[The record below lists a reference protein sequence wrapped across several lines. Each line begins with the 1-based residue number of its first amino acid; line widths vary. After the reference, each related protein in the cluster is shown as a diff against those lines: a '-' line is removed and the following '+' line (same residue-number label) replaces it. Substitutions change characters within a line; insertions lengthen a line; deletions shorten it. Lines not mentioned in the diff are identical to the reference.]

1 MTNARG
7 HKGFAPI
14 IEKLGDA
21 VRQAT
26 ANAPRRKRAVTRGIS
41 EDNFRASEAERF
53 DFYEQVDALIGGRYA
68 IKRCPEDKRHYE
80 IWDAES
86 SGVYGPYRT
95 YADAAKAAEE
105 LP

>member
-7 HKGFAPI
+7 HEGFAPI

-41 EDNFRASEAERF
+41 EDRFSASDAER
-53 DFYEQVDALIGGRYA
+53 YEFLEMVDALIGGRYA

-80 IWDAES
+80 IWDAHS
-86 SGVYGPYRT
+86 SGVFGPYRT
-95 YADAAKAAEE
+95 YADAARAAED

>member
-21 VRQAT
+21 VRQA
-26 ANAPRRKRAVTRGIS
+26 ANAPRRKRAVMRGIS
-41 EDNFRASEAERF
+41 EDRFSASDAER
-53 DFYEQVDALIGGRYA
+53 YEFLEKVDAIIGGRYV
-68 IKRCPEDKRHYE
+68 INRCHDDKRHYE
-80 IWDAES
+80 IWDAYS
-86 SGVYGPYRT
+86 SGVYGPFRT
-95 YADAAKAAEE
+95 YADAARAAED